1 MNQKMGPLITLP
13 NVCLHH
19 VPLCVCVQP
28 MKIHVSEVT
37 AELLHG
43 TDFIVEERGKVE
55 VKVTSLHR
63 PSN

>member
-1 MNQKMGPLITLP
+1 MCVYVMS
-13 NVCLHH
+13 V
-19 VPLCVCVQP
+19 VCVQP

-37 AELLHG
+37 AELLQE

>member
-1 MNQKMGPLITLP
+1 MF
-13 NVCLHH
+13 C
-19 VPLCVCVQP
+19 CVHVQP